1 MSDRSPRPPGHPK
14 PSKATDSHPRRATN
28 ANSKRGGTPSKANDV
43 SEQKEMAGEED
54 VFANTQRVRTGDK
67 TLLLCMD
74 IDESGAKPQPK
85 ERSIEISIPDIL
97 LAASGG
103 SFDVSSIVGMELS
116 LGFLSQSEDSM
127 DKAVAGVSPDAAAKS
142 VAGEPVKPVLI
153 PSTLPS
159 VPIKRRMSRAEQFS
173 ALEKT
178 IPNVKLDRQMRKTVV
193 NTMVEMNIWKDD
205 DEDEDDLSLTE
216 ASPSKGRSK
225 SMANKSNKGNDSPR
239 KKSTMISPA
248 TAAALSPN
256 RKGSIKPVPPPVVK
270 DTGHAATSSTSPTPA
285 GTNTLSHSAHSAST
299 HPTTTLSTAT
309 TTATASHATAATAT
323 SPTKHAAST
332 ASTLT
337 APTATAAA
345 AARGKVAMHR
355 PNQIPVNE
363 QAQKRD
369 DRQRVER
376 ETVRETLVS
385 KAVQFLVDLNHKQD
399 LELQQLQQQQQQQQ
413 SIQQHGS
420 PTAMGALANKTPKE
434 IKMIAVK
441 KLTASLVDR
450 ALKRG
455 RNFFNKEYVIP
466 F

>member
-1 MSDRSPRPPGHPK
+1 
-14 PSKATDSHPRRATN
+14 
-28 ANSKRGGTPSKANDV
+28 
-43 SEQKEMAGEED
+43 MAGEED

-85 ERSIEISIPDIL
+85 EKSIEISIPDIL

-127 DKAVAGVSPDAAAKS
+127 DKAMAGVSPDAAAKS

-323 SPTKHAAST
+323 SPTKHATST
-332 ASTLT
+332 ASTVT

-376 ETVRETLVS
+376 ETVRETLVN

-455 RNFFNKEYVIP
+455 RNFFHKEYVIP